1 MPASRTWRN
10 GIPSL
15 PDSVLSAS
23 GRSVDAYL
31 QGVVE
36 VAPADHAAAL
46 AAVTERAA
54 TTRGLVVDFILD
66 GKVVAPSREVLAVE
80 ADDELFTERGPW
92 LIGFVREA
100 LLSASDRRRGG
111 VHHTDPALAAE
122 IAGLA
127 IELLGRR
134 HDEIVVVDPAV
145 GGGVFLLA
153 VAERLEAAPAEVV
166 HHLHGCDV
174 DPMAVAVTR
183 AALTIWS
190 GGIEPPST
198 HLQVT
203 DYLDPMTSFPGAD
216 LVIGNPPFLSQLK
229 GATVRATSERHNLAN
244 RWPGVGRY
252 VDTAAAFMLASVD
265 GLLSG
270 GVWALIQPDSVL
282 GASDAESVRARLA
295 TTAPV
300 ERIWVDNARR
310 FDAAI
315 DTVALIGREGS
326 SSDVTIFGGVPASQ
340 LGVVSLPSPKS
351 WAPLLAPARGVPAVH
366 EIAVAGT
373 LGDLAL
379 TTAGFR
385 DQFYGLRHAVTEDE
399 HAEVRLITS
408 GLIDPLVNRWG
419 ATPCRY
425 DKRAWLHPAVTLEL
439 VADDI
444 GDWVKARLRPKVLVA
459 SQTPTIEAI
468 VDLAGELVPC
478 TPVVTVE
485 PHDPDDLWRIAALL
499 TCPVTSALLAQ
510 AASGTALS
518 ADALRVSASRL
529 AELPIPA
536 DDGAWTLAAVAARAG
551 DVAATGAAMQ
561 QAFAIDDPALVEWW
575 HSRLPNRG
583 AE

>member
-1 MPASRTWRN
+1 
-10 GIPSL
+10 
-15 PDSVLSAS
+15 VLIAS

-31 QGVVE
+31 RRVVE
-36 VAPADHAAAL
+36 IATADHAAVL
-46 AAVTERAA
+46 AAVTTRAA
-54 TTRGLVVDFILD
+54 TVRGLVVDFTLD
-66 GKVVAPSREVLAVE
+66 GKVVAPSPEVLAVE
-80 ADDELFTERGPW
+80 ADENLLVEAGPW

-100 LLSASDRRRGG
+100 LLSATDRRRGG

-127 IELLGRR
+127 IELLDRP
-134 HDEIVVVDPAV
+134 HVEIVVVDPAV

-153 VAERLEAAPAEVV
+153 AAERLEAPPSEVV
-166 HHLHGCDV
+166 SRLHGGDV
-174 DPMAVAVTR
+174 DPLAVAATR

-190 GGIEPPST
+190 GGIEPPSAN
-198 HLQVT
+198 LQVA
-203 DYLDPMTSFPGAD
+203 DYLDPTVSFPGAD

-229 GATVRATSERHNLAN
+229 GTTARAISERRHLAN

-252 VDTAAAFMLASVD
+252 VDTAAAFMLAAVD
-265 GLLSG
+265 GLVSG

-282 GASDAESVRARLA
+282 GASDAGSVRARLA
-295 TTAPV
+295 ATAPV
-300 ERIWVDNARR
+300 ERILVDDARR

-326 SSDVTIFGGVPASQ
+326 SGDVSIFGGVPASE
-340 LGVVSLPSPKS
+340 LGVVSLPSPQS
-351 WAPLLAPARGVPAVH
+351 WAPLLAPARGVPTVP

-373 LGDLAL
+373 LGDLAV

-399 HAEVRLITS
+399 HADVKLITS

-419 ATPCRY
+419 ATSCRY
-425 DKRAWLHPAVTLEL
+425 DKRAWLHPAVALEL

-444 GDWVKARLRPKVLVA
+444 HDWVMARLRPKVLVA

-468 VDLAGELVPC
+468 VDPVGELVPC

-485 PHDPDDLWRIAALL
+485 PHDPDDVWRIAALL

-536 DDGAWTLAAVAARAG
+536 DHSAWMTAAVAARAG
-551 DVAATGAAMQ
+551 DVVATGAAMQ
-561 QAFAIDDPALVEWW
+561 QAFGIDDPGLVTWW
-575 HSRLPNRG
+575 HSRLPNRAG
-583 AE
+583 E